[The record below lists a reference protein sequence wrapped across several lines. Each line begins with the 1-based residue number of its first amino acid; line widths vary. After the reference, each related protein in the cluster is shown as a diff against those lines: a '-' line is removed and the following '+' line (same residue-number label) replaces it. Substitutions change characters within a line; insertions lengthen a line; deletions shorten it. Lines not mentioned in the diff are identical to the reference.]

1 MKNLATRENIML
13 CVVAVLAL
21 CAFNLNGRVGKLEN
35 RAHTVRSE
43 MQQRK
48 VPMGMQQR
56 HAVPQ
61 ERMQQREDARQKRM
75 KKDAVR

>member
-35 RAHTVRSE
+35 R
-43 MQQRK
+43 
-48 VPMGMQQR
+48 G
-56 HAVPQ
+56 
-61 ERMQQREDARQKRM
+61 EDARQKRM